1 MVIIPIS
8 FVGTIKRYHFDPHI
22 QLDRRYLGG
31 MKMRWFSLFLVMF
44 TSILLAW
51 AAQPVA
57 SAFAGSR
64 KSITMQ
70 ISFECV
76 KFNGDC
82 GKVRIIKPPSSQAT
96 LWLSS
101 SRTSAA
107 KALKGEEVKDGIFQ
121 LAPGELIFVKIAYVN
136 DSDKVVQFRAIPH
149 AIQPKEVQNLALYN
163 CMCLGETYRVPPGKA
178 WYRVIRVGA
187 AEDMPPGTR
196 FIATHILTSEGAVWW
211 AK

>member
-1 MVIIPIS
+1 MSRFRFFRFVIFPLAI
-8 FVGTIKRYHFDPHI
+8 F
-22 QLDRRYLGG
+22 
-31 MKMRWFSLFLVMF
+31 LFGW
-44 TSILLAW
+44 SSHP
-51 AAQPVA
+51 AAAAPSPSQ
-57 SAFAGSR
+57 

-82 GKVRIIKPPSSQAT
+82 GKIRVIKPPASQAR

-101 SRTSAA
+101 SRTTAA
-107 KALKGEEVKDGIFQ
+107 KALKGEEVKNGIFQ

-149 AIQPKEVQNLALYN
+149 AIQPNEAQNLALYN

-196 FIATHILTSEGAVWW
+196 FIATHILTSEAAVWW

>member
-1 MVIIPIS
+1 MMN
-8 FVGTIKRYHFDPHI
+8 RCHF
-22 QLDRRYLGG
+22 
-31 MKMRWFSLFLVMF
+31 
-44 TSILLAW
+44 SIGLLAFLLFAW
-51 AAQPVA
+51 GAQPATGA
-57 SAFAGSR
+57 SSDVQ

-70 ISFECV
+70 ISFQCV

-82 GKVRIIKPPSSQAT
+82 GKVRIIKPPPSQSQ

-107 KALKGEEVKDGIFQ
+107 KALKGEEVKDGIFK
-121 LAPGELIFVKIAYVN
+121 LAPGELVFVKIAYVN
-136 DSDKVVQFRAIPH
+136 DSDKVVQFRAVPH
-149 AIQPKEVQNLALYN
+149 SIQPKEVQNLALYN
-163 CMCLGETYRVPPGKA
+163 CLCLGETYRIRPGKA

-187 AEDMPPGTR
+187 AKDMPPGTR